1 MASQL
6 HTILNSIR
14 TRDYATATEN
24 IAHVLQRKIEM
35 RLTTERQEL
44 GKTLVREETESDF
57 NWKDTFGFNK
67 RGQVIFQ
74 APGKMSLADVK
85 EIDPWVVK
93 VETHGR
99 EWKDWKNYDELKDM
113 PGYVAMSVADRTN
126 GGRTQKELIADLSR
140 QGIPAMKWDSFY
152 MGSTG
157 VAVPL
162 KYAKKTGKYLYG
174 ESVVREDTSG
184 WTSHKRATPGKC
196 AKCGKPA
203 KWYHNRLDKKFCAD
217 CAPNDTMNRIQEDTN
232 SKPLECLECGKKFR
246 SSSADPKCPKCG
258 GYDVDLSEGWSDE
271 RPRRHQ
277 CKSCYNIWMGPLD
290 DNECPK
296 CGKREFEEGC
306 DKPHVNEGLWDVV
319 KSMPTILKAA
329 SRITPERLEKAKLIA
344 KHYGPQ
350 ATALALSLDYDNPKE
365 QEFVDRFVEKVRKGT
380 V

>member
-1 MASQL
+1 MANQL
-6 HTILNSIR
+6 HTILTSIR
-14 TRDYATATEN
+14 TRDYAAATEN
-24 IAHVLQRKIEM
+24 IAHVLQRKIET
-35 RLTTERQEL
+35 RLTMERQKL

-67 RGQVIFQ
+67 KGQVIFQ
-74 APGKMSLADVK
+74 APGKMDLADVK

-99 EWKDWKNYDELKDM
+99 EWKDWHNFDELKDM
-113 PGYVAMSVADRTN
+113 PGYVAFSVADRTM
-126 GGRTQKELIADLSR
+126 GGRTRKDVIADLSR
-140 QGIPAMKWDSFY
+140 QGIPAMKWDTVY
-152 MGSTG
+152 VGQVG

-162 KYAKKTGKYLYG
+162 KYAKKAGKHLFG
-174 ESVVREDTSG
+174 ESVVRETIDFDL
-184 WTSHKRATPGKC
+184 KA
-196 AKCGKPA
+196 
-203 KWYHNRLDKKFCAD
+203 DKD
-217 CAPNDTMNRIQEDTN
+217 N
-232 SKPLECLECGKKFR
+232 SKWSGEKSWVGHPTELHKARPLKVAANYHCKAKTEAEARKKIEGMIR
-246 SSSADPKCPKCG
+246 SDMN
-258 GYDVDLSEGWSDE
+258 EGWSDE

-306 DKPHVNEGLWDVV
+306 DTPHVNEGVWNVI